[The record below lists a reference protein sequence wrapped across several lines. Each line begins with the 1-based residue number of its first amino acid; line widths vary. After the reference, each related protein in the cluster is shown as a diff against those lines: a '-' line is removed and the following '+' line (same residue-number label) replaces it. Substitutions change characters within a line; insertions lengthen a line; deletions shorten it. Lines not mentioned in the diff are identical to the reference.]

1 MAAQG
6 ARLWLDRSSVNAAI
20 VDTYTAA
27 CEKQYKRVEKTNKS
41 QKNVDLNGWST
52 APAGIYKASPVSLA
66 KAIKTAAELEGMQNC
81 HLR

>member
-20 VDTYTAA
+20 VNTYTAA
-27 CEKQYKRVEKTNKS
+27 CERQYQHIENGNKA
-41 QKNVDLNGWST
+41 QKNDSLHGWSA
-52 APAGIYKASPVSLA
+52 APAGLYKVSPIALP
-66 KAIKTAAELEGMQNC
+66 KAIKNAAELEGMRNC